1 MVLEF
6 FSNEA
11 QAANARQRPALVQK
25 EIYLLITEEK
35 YHFHVSLLSNVSYC
49 IFHVSHVVGN
59 HIFLNHVRACMFIAG
74 GVLGSCKRG
83 TGRTTLVVSPVC

>member
-1 MVLEF
+1 MVVLEF

-35 YHFHVSLLSNVSYC
+35 YHFRVSL
-49 IFHVSHVVGN
+49 
-59 HIFLNHVRACMFIAG
+59 
-74 GVLGSCKRG
+74 
-83 TGRTTLVVSPVC
+83 